1 MSQLT
6 IDVDEMLW
14 HAWSRKSHC
23 YVVKFRFTSLYDK
36 MAAARVVLSDNMSQ
50 LHLKYI
56 FIFLNYVNYANFD
69 GHNFLK
75 NSG

>member
-36 MAAARVVLSDNMSQ
+36 MAAACVVLSNNMSH
-50 LHLKYI
+50 LH
-56 FIFLNYVNYANFD
+56 
-69 GHNFLK
+69 
-75 NSG
+75 